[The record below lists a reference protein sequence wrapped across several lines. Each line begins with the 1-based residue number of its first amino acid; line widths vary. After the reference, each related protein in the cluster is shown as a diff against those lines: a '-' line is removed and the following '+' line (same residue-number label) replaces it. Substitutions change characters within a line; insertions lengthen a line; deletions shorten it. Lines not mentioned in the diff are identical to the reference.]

1 MDSTI
6 IRLVCAGLGLLF
18 GIVIMLRRRHKAE

>member
-1 MDSTI
+1 MSSTTV
-6 IRLVCAGLGLLF
+6 RLVCAGLALLF